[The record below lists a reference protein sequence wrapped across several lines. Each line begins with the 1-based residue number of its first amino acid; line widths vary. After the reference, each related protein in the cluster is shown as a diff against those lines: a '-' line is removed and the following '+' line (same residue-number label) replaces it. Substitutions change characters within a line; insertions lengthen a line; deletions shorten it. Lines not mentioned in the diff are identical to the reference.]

1 VEKAKKP
8 GRYCDGGGLWLQ
20 VSQWGTKSWIFQYS
34 SPTETKKR
42 NGREVGR
49 VRQLGLGAY
58 GKHDVTL
65 ADAREKAGE
74 LRKQVRAGLD
84 PINTHRLQREQLRL
98 QKARHVTFAQ
108 CAEQYISAHQSAWR
122 NDKHRE
128 QWRAT
133 LRTYAFPS
141 IGDIKVDEVDTVLV
155 RKVLEP
161 IWSGKPETAGRLRGR
176 IERVLSF
183 AKAQG
188 LHSGENP
195 ARWKGHLDNLLPRV
209 SKIKNVR
216 HHPALPYVELPE
228 FMLEL
233 RDRPTISARALE
245 FTILTAV
252 RTSEAINARWSEFDL
267 NEKTWT
273 VPPERMK
280 TGKKHRVP
288 LSDRAVE
295 LLRDL
300 PREKGSE
307 FVFIGGR
314 EGAALSNMAMLEC
327 LRELRPGLTVHGFR
341 STFRTWAAE
350 RTNYPH
356 HVCEQALAHVISD
369 AVVRSYQRGD
379 LFEKR
384 RRLMHEWSRYCGQKP
399 VAKSDNVRQL
409 RERQS

>member
-1 VEKAKKP
+1 L
-8 GRYCDGGGLWLQ
+8 G
-20 VSQWGTKSWIFQYS
+20 
-34 SPTETKKR
+34 
-42 NGREVGR
+42 GREVGR

-74 LRKQVRAGLD
+74 LRKQVRSGVD
-84 PINTHRLQREQLRL
+84 PINTHRLHREQLRL

-108 CAEQYISAHQSAWR
+108 CADQYIAAHQSAWR

-133 LRTYAFPS
+133 LRTYAYPI
-141 IGDIKVDEVDTVLV
+141 IGDLSVADVDTVLV

-161 IWSGKPETAGRLRGR
+161 IWQSKPETAGRLRGR

-188 LHSGENP
+188 LRSGENP

-216 HHPALPYVELPE
+216 HHPALPYLELPG
-228 FMLEL
+228 FLQEL
-233 RDRPTISARALE
+233 RNRNSISTCALE

-252 RTSEAINARWSEFDL
+252 RTSEAINSRWSEIDL
-267 NEKTWT
+267 AEKTWT

-280 TGKKHRVP
+280 TGKEHRVP
-288 LSDRAVE
+288 LSERAIEV
-295 LLRDL
+295 LKGL

-307 FVFIGGR
+307 LVFIGGR
-314 EGAALSNMAMLEC
+314 EGAPLSNMAMLEC

-356 HVCEQALAHVISD
+356 HVCEQALAHIIPD

-399 VAKSDNVRQL
+399 VVKSDNVRQL
-409 RERQS
+409 RGPRS